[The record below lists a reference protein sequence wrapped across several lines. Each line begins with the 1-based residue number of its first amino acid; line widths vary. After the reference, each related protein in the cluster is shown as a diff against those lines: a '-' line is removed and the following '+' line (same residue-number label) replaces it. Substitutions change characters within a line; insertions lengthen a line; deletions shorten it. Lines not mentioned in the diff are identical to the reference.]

1 MWYSWI
7 SFVLGIWF
15 IISGIIPALQGNW
28 NMIILGLVAAVFGFI
43 SYRTWQGIVNG
54 IIGLWFFLSAIWFHL
69 VLPWNFIILGVIMAA
84 LAIWD
89 ALSHHTP
96 YTASQSPA

>member
-1 MWYSWI
+1 MVYSV
-7 SFVLGIWF
+7 FNNPVQ
-15 IISGIIPALQGNW
+15 PDR

-43 SYRTWQGIVNG
+43 SFKTWQGISNG

-69 VLPWNFIILGVIMAA
+69 VLPWNFIILGIVMAA
-84 LAIWD
+84 LALWD

-96 YTASQSPA
+96 HAASHSTA